1 MNPRRIAMILRRA
14 RLKVCW
20 LALSVAAVVACLLAT
35 PSAVEAADVFEV
47 RGVAVDVTAQNA
59 TVARK
64 QALAEGQRTAFQRLL
79 ERLTLAEDHDKIPQL
94 SVIEIA
100 DYVSDFSVST
110 EKTSPVRYLANLTY
124 RFKTD
129 LIRGLLRT
137 QGIRFAETRSKP
149 LLILPIYQ
157 AAAELVLW
165 DDANAWL
172 QAWIRRPDTQGL
184 APFAVPLGD
193 LADIA
198 AIGVEDAVRG
208 DAEKLAVLAARY
220 NAGDTIVAYAR
231 SGLEAGSVRRRVDV
245 SVTRYSVN
253 KEPVTDLFAVVQQGA
268 ESDDGMFSRAV
279 TMVVDRVEDAWKRSN
294 LLGLNQLGVTAVTV
308 PISSLSDWLG
318 VQRRLEKVAVIRE
331 IEVVLLSLEEVR
343 INVHYVG
350 VPEQLQTALSQIDL
364 FLAHEEAEWVL
375 YPAGAKAP

>member
-1 MNPRRIAMILRRA
+1 MSVRHFCLN
-14 RLKVCW
+14 VGW
-20 LALSVAAVVACLLAT
+20 LALSLVVIAMGVPPRA
-35 PSAVEAADVFEV
+35 EAAGIFEV
-47 RGVAVDVTAQNA
+47 RSVAVDITADNA
-59 TVARK
+59 TAARK
-64 QALAEGQRTAFQRLL
+64 KALVEGQQMAFQRLL
-79 ERLTLAEDHDKIPQL
+79 KRLTLAEDHSKFPQL
-94 SVIEIA
+94 SVDEIA
-100 DYVSDFSVST
+100 EYVSDFSVSA

-124 RFKTD
+124 RFKKD

-149 LLILPIYQ
+149 LLVLPIYQ

-165 DDANAWL
+165 DDSNAWL
-172 QAWIRRPDTQGL
+172 RAWIRRPDTQGL
-184 APFAVPLGD
+184 VPFAVPLGD

-208 DAEKLAVLAARY
+208 EAEKLAVLAARY
-220 NAGDTIVAYAR
+220 NAGDTVVAYAR

-253 KEPVTDLFAVVQQGA
+253 KEPVTDLFAVVQQGT
-268 ESDDGMFSRAV
+268 ESDDSMFSRAV
-279 TMVVDRVEDAWKRSN
+279 TMVVDRVEDTWKRSN

-318 VQRRLEKVAVIRE
+318 VRRQLKKVAVIRE
-331 IEVVLLSLEEVR
+331 IELVLLSLDEVR

-364 FLAHEEAEWVL
+364 YLAREEGEWVL
-375 YPAGAKAP
+375 YPAGAKAPGRS